1 MPLSYG
7 QRRLWFIGQLEGP
20 SPTYNSPVVV
30 RLSGGLDRAALAA
43 ALRDVIGR
51 HEVLRT
57 VYAVADGEPYQRVL
71 GLEELEW
78 EPTVAEVAPEGLAG
92 RRGGGER
99 VRLRPVR
106 RGPVQG
112 VGVRPRTGRARAHP
126 DGAPH
131 RRGRLVDG
139 AAGA

>member
-78 EPTVAEVAPEGLAG
+78 EPTVAEVAPEGLARAPWRRRASTPSTCPPRSRSG
-92 RRGGGER
+92 RGCS
-99 VRLRPVR
+99 
-106 RGPVQG
+106 
-112 VGVRPRTGRARAHP
+112 TS
-126 DGAPH
+126 DGTSTCSP
-131 RRGRLVDG
+131 
-139 AAGA
+139 